1 MAKKKTKKP
10 ARSATH
16 SVAGGKKKKGF
27 TLIELLIV
35 IAIIGILASIVLVS
49 LNSARS
55 KARQAAFK
63 GAVSSIAPALILC
76 ADDQLAIGSPGTG
89 GTTAICAG
97 SDTYP
102 DLTPACGAGNTGTF
116 TATAAST
123 LDLPEVAIT
132 GCGSE
137 TTCNSAVCNT
147 SGCTGGC
154 F

>member
-1 MAKKKTKKP
+1 MTKKKTTKKV
-10 ARSATH
+10 AKKAT
-16 SVAGGKKKKGF
+16 KKKKGF

-63 GAVSSIAPALILC
+63 GAVSSLSPALIIC
-76 ADDQLAIGSPGTG
+76 ADDQLAIASPGTG
-89 GTTAICAG
+89 GTTAICVG

-102 DLTPACGAGNTGTF
+102 NLTPACGTGNAGTF

-132 GCGSE
+132 GCTSE
-137 TTCNSAVCNT
+137 PTCSGAVCNT